1 MLLRYLALAVLV
13 LLVWYFLSRLLV
25 EVRAA
30 LSGHDAGRG
39 AVRGGGARR
48 GGHAE
53 RLLPCAACGVRVPES
68 RMLSHGGEVYCSP
81 ECRRHG
87 PRAAS

>member
-1 MLLRYLALAVLV
+1 MLLRYVVFAVLV
-13 LLVWYFLSRLLV
+13 LLAWYFLSRLLV

-39 AVRGGGARR
+39 AVRGAGAT
-48 GGHAE
+48 GDGHAE

-68 RMLSHGGEVYCSP
+68 RMLTHGGERYCSP